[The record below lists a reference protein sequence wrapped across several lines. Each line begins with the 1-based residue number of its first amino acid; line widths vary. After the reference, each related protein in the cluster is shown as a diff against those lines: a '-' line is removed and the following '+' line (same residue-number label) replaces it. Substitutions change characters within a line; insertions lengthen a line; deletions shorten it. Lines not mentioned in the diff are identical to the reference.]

1 MVVYVDVLLVV
12 NIIIDYFLLLLAR
25 ALLRKTVRRR
35 RILLGALLGGAYALV
50 IFLPPLPVWLLIP
63 MHIGACILI
72 ILAAFP
78 VHGLRDLLKSVGA
91 YFAVSFIFAGLML
104 GIYLLFRP
112 QNMAIQNG
120 AVYFD
125 LNIRVLLLFTLL
137 CYGFLTLLSK
147 LLRRRAPDDRL
158 FDITLTNNGKCIYE
172 KALLD
177 TGHGLSDGFSDR
189 PVLIAEPRV
198 VKCLAPSNL
207 HSFLDGGAPPE
218 GIAGTDIRLIPYA
231 SIGGKGMLRAI
242 SVSCVSVP
250 KRCFSLENVLLAQ
263 SVEPFAGGEYSV
275 LLCSDFFE
283 RGGKQHVQ
291 KNKGLVSK
299 TESTA
304 FLQGCSLH
312 KRPGDFAGA
321 VVQGAGRSASET
333 ASGRGDGSAGRSD
346 RT

>member
-50 IFLPPLPVWLLIP
+50 IFLPPLPVWLLVP
-63 MHIGACILI
+63 MHIAACALI

-104 GIYLLFRP
+104 GVYLLFRP
-112 QNMAIQNG
+112 QKMAIQNG

-125 LNIRVLLLFTLL
+125 LNIRLLLLFTLL
-137 CYGFLTLLSK
+137 CYGFLTLLTK
-147 LLRRRAPDDRL
+147 LLRRRTPDDRL
-158 FDITLTNNGKCIYE
+158 FDITLTNQGKSICE

-198 VKCLAPSNL
+198 VQSLAPPNVR
-207 HSFLDGGAPPE
+207 HFLDGGAPPDGVPE
-218 GIAGTDIRLIPYA
+218 TDIRLIPYA
-231 SIGGKGMLRAI
+231 SVGGKGMLRAI
-242 SVSCVSVP
+242 SVACVSVP
-250 KRCFSLENVLLAQ
+250 KRGFSLENVLLAQ
-263 SVEPFAGGEYSV
+263 STEPFASGEYSV
-275 LLCSDFFE
+275 LLRSDFFE
-283 RGGKQHVQ
+283 RGGERHVP
-291 KNKGLVSK
+291 KDKSVVS
-299 TESTA
+299 
-304 FLQGCSLH
+304 
-312 KRPGDFAGA
+312 
-321 VVQGAGRSASET
+321 
-333 ASGRGDGSAGRSD
+333 
-346 RT
+346 

>member
-1 MVVYVDVLLVV
+1 MVVYVDVLLVM

-63 MHIGACILI
+63 MHIAACVLI
-72 ILAAFP
+72 VLAAFP
-78 VHGLRDLLKSVGA
+78 IHGLRDLLKSVSA

-112 QNMAIQNG
+112 QYMAIQNG

-125 LNIRVLLLFTLL
+125 LNIRLLLLFTLL
-137 CYGFLTLLSK
+137 CYGFLTLLTK
-147 LLRRRAPDDRL
+147 LLRRRTPDDRL
-158 FDITLTNNGKCIYE
+158 FDITLTNHGKSICE

-198 VKCLAPSNL
+198 VQSLAPPNL
-207 HSFLDGGAPPE
+207 RSFLEGGAPPD
-218 GIAGTDIRLIPYA
+218 GIPETDIRLIPYA

-250 KRCFSLENVLLAQ
+250 KLGFSLENVLLAQ
-263 SVEPFAGGEYSV
+263 STEPFASGEYNV

-283 RGGKQHVQ
+283 RGGERYVPKDKSV
-291 KNKGLVSK
+291 VS
-299 TESTA
+299 
-304 FLQGCSLH
+304 
-312 KRPGDFAGA
+312 
-321 VVQGAGRSASET
+321 
-333 ASGRGDGSAGRSD
+333 
-346 RT
+346 

>member
-1 MVVYVDVLLVV
+1 MVVYVDVLLVM

-35 RILLGALLGGAYALV
+35 RILLGALFGGAYALV
-50 IFLPPLPVWLLIP
+50 IFLPPLPVWLFIP
-63 MHIGACILI
+63 MHIAACVLI
-72 ILAAFP
+72 VLAAFP

-158 FDITLTNNGKCIYE
+158 FDITLTNNGKCICE

-198 VKCLAPSNL
+198 VKCLAPLNVQ
-207 HSFLDGGAPPE
+207 SFLDGGAPPE

-312 KRPGDFAGA
+312 KRFGDLAGTF
-321 VVQGAGRSASET
+321 VQSARRRI
-333 ASGRGDGSAGRSD
+333 ASTSFRRGNMRP
-346 RT
+346 